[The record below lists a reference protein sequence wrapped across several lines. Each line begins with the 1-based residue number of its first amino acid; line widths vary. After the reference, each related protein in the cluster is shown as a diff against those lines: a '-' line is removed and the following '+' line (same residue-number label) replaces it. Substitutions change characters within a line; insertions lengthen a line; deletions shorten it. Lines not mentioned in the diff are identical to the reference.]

1 MMKKVAKFITK
12 YARYIFIVIILITI
26 FAGMQIK
33 NLKIEDDITKYI
45 SEKDPDIKFYSE
57 VVKKFGGS
65 QANSLM
71 ISLEYEDLFTLEN
84 LGRVKSITEKLEKAP
99 FVKSMNSFLNMPKI
113 IITDTGIEVKD
124 LVEVFPES
132 DKEAK
137 ELKTSLL
144 SDNLVKGKFI
154 SEDGNVALIM
164 IEAKKG
170 IEGKELKKELENIIE
185 PLKGQALQVYYFG
198 LPLISVDIS
207 ESSFGTMR
215 LAITAAIIILLI
227 LYFCFRSF
235 LGVFLPLLVALL
247 SSFWVLGFVAST
259 GKSVTM
265 MISMVPVLMISL
277 ATAYGIYFVSR
288 YYEERHNLNPF
299 EAVNTTV
306 QNIFVPIFMSAITT
320 MAGFLSLTAAIV
332 RPMTEFGFFS
342 TLGIFFAFLLANFLL
357 GSYFAIFPPAKIHQK
372 FSYEANDIITR
383 ILRSLSQSILK
394 EKKLILISALIIVII
409 SIGFS
414 TRIKIESSMESRLGK
429 ESKIIKTMD
438 YFNEKFGGTDY
449 LYVYVQ
455 SKNVKNPY
463 VLRQMKKI
471 EDYSQQL
478 SALGEPSSITDFL
491 IQLNDAMENKN
502 IIPANEDKIDNL
514 WFLAGDNAYIANM
527 IGKQNDETLMQIRT
541 KDMSSNALN
550 QAINQ
555 MKEFIKNIPPR
566 VKKTK
571 LSEINEEAKPEYYAY
586 LADEIISSLE
596 AKGVKLNN
604 KDELLKAELI
614 KIAGSPSSEYKKDS
628 EEFANEILN
637 VSSLEIEDLGIAKT
651 DLLPIFT
658 SYIRDNKSPDDLIK
672 DLTEKIKL
680 SQDDAV
686 YLMGILEDSEKIV
699 ENREKV
705 RFAQLETEKL
715 IGQNLK
721 DEEKDILWY
730 LTDEEIYTPDNNG
743 DIAVSFQLT
752 GIPVISDKI
761 NNSLFQGQVN
771 SMIIAFIVVA
781 IMLMIQFGSFMVG
794 LLAMI
799 PITLTIIT
807 TFGTMGLLNI
817 DLNMGSIM
825 VASIAIGTGI
835 DYTIQYI
842 SRYKHELI
850 KRSKIEAMKITLT
863 GTGRAIFFNSIT
875 VAAGVLVL
883 AFSDLGMM
891 AEFGKLMGSVTII
904 NLIYTL
910 TLLPIL
916 LNNIK
921 LKEEKKSEIKS

>member
-1 MMKKVAKFITK
+1 
-12 YARYIFIVIILITI
+12 
-26 FAGMQIK
+26 
-33 NLKIEDDITKYI
+33 
-45 SEKDPDIKFYSE
+45 
-57 VVKKFGGS
+57 
-65 QANSLM
+65 
-71 ISLEYEDLFTLEN
+71 
-84 LGRVKSITEKLEKAP
+84 
-99 FVKSMNSFLNMPKI
+99 
-113 IITDTGIEVKD
+113 
-124 LVEVFPES
+124 
-132 DKEAK
+132 
-137 ELKTSLL
+137 
-144 SDNLVKGKFI
+144 
-154 SEDGNVALIM
+154 
-164 IEAKKG
+164 
-170 IEGKELKKELENIIE
+170 
-185 PLKGQALQVYYFG
+185 
-198 LPLISVDIS
+198 
-207 ESSFGTMR
+207 MR
-215 LAITAAIIILLI
+215 LAIIAAIVILLI

-247 SSFWVLGFVAST
+247 ASLWVLGFVASS

-299 EAVNTTV
+299 EAVNTTI

-332 RPMTEFGFFS
+332 RPMTEFGIFS
-342 TLGIFFAFLLANFLL
+342 TLGIFFAFLLATFLL
-357 GSYFAIFPPAKIHQK
+357 GSYFTIFPPAKIHQK
-372 FSYEANDIITR
+372 FSYEANDVITR
-383 ILRSLSQSILK
+383 LLRLVSQSILK
-394 EKKLILISALIIVII
+394 ERKVILIAVLIIGII
-409 SIGFS
+409 SIAFS
-414 TRIKIESSMESRLGK
+414 TRIKTESSMESRLGK
-429 ESKIIKTMD
+429 ESKIIKTMN

-455 SKNVKNPY
+455 AKNVKNPY

-471 EDYSQQL
+471 EDYSKQL

-491 IQLNDAMENKN
+491 IQLNDAMENKK
-502 IIPANEDKIDNL
+502 IIPAKEDKIDNL

-527 IGKQNDETLMQIRT
+527 IGEQNDETLMQIRT
-541 KDMSSNALN
+541 KDMESAALS

-555 MKEFIKNIPPR
+555 MREFINNIPKQVR
-566 VKKTK
+566 KTE
-571 LSEINEEAKPEYYAY
+571 LSAIKEAAKPEYYAY
-586 LADEIISSLE
+586 LVEEIISSLE
-596 AKGVKLNN
+596 AKSGKLNN
-604 KDELLKAELI
+604 KEELKEELI

-628 EEFANEILN
+628 EEFINEILK
-637 VSSLEIEDLGIAKT
+637 VSSLEIEDLGIEKI
-651 DLLPIFT
+651 DLLPVLT

-672 DLTEKIKL
+672 DLAEKIKL
-680 SQDDAV
+680 SPDDAV
-686 YLMGILEDSEKIV
+686 YLLGILEDSKIIV

-715 IGQNLK
+715 TGQNLK

-730 LTDEEIYTPDNNG
+730 LMDEAIYTPDSNG
-743 DIAVSFQLT
+743 DVEVSFQLT
-752 GIPVISDKI
+752 GIPVVSDLI
-761 NNSLFQGQVN
+761 NNSLFNGQVK

-781 IMLMIQFGSFMVG
+781 IMLIIQFGSLLVG

-807 TFGTMGLLNI
+807 TFGVMGLLNI
-817 DLNMGSIM
+817 DLNIGSIM

-842 SRYKHELI
+842 SRYKHELTV
-850 KRSKIEAMKITLT
+850 RSKIEAMKITLT

-891 AEFGKLMGSVTII
+891 AVFGKLMGSVTLI
-904 NLIYTL
+904 NLVYTL

-921 LKEEKKSEIKS
+921 LKEEKNNEIKL